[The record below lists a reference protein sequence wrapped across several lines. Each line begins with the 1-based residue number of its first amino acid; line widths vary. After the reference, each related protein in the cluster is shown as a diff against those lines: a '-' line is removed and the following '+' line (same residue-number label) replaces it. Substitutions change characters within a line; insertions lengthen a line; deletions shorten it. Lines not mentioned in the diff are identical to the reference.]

1 MRSFMQ
7 NATMKKIRCEVKDS
21 EAENK
26 ATLQSFETN
35 YPGVLTEENLDEVLR
50 RASKVTSEKNEDEIE
65 FFSLLSDFILQRK
78 QKKVIEQGR
87 F

>member
-1 MRSFMQ
+1 MSNIESARKLYEQ
-7 NATMKKIRCEVKDS
+7 CKDMDID
-21 EAENK
+21 
-26 ATLQSFETN
+26 ETREL
-35 YPGVLTEENLDEVLR
+35 VL
-50 RASKVTSEKNEDEIE
+50 AAKNEDEIE

>member
-1 MRSFMQ
+1 MS
-7 NATMKKIRCEVKDS
+7 NIEVARKLYEQCKDMDID
-21 EAENK
+21 
-26 ATLQSFETN
+26 ETREL
-35 YPGVLTEENLDEVLR
+35 VL
-50 RASKVTSEKNEDEIE
+50 AAKNEDEIE